1 MNETTFYHKFNVNE
15 TVYYQ
20 HDFGVNKG
28 SIIRILL
35 NKELSLSEGRTY
47 NYISYD
53 IIEGSSVNR
62 VLEHRVF
69 ATPEEAFK

>member
-20 HDFGVNKG
+20 HDFGVNTG
-28 SIIRILL
+28 LIIRILL
-35 NKELSLSEGRTY
+35 NKELSLSDGRTY

-53 IIEGSSVNR
+53 ILKNSSVNK
-62 VLEHRVF
+62 VPEHKVF